1 MKKLIALL
9 LCLALLLGFSV
20 VAQAKTETE
29 METQEVEVS
38 LELDPTMETYTLV
51 LPATVELD
59 PFTKEG
65 SLEIGITA
73 ANLVWSDGIEIG
85 CKAENAAMLNG
96 DELGS
101 YSYSSYL
108 VNSET
113 NERIGYYLFSAYN
126 GDEMGPLKT
135 SESVFYCEKEYVPCY
150 GNIRFKIP
158 EGQAFPGSGT
168 YSDTLTFT
176 VKTFQN

>member
-113 NERIGYYLFSAYN
+113 NERIGYFLYN
-126 GDEMGPLKT
+126 NGGDRMDPLKT
-135 SESVFYCEKEYVPCY
+135 SESVFFCEKEFGPYSGIIC
-150 GNIRFKIP
+150 FEIP

-176 VKTFQN
+176 VKTYQN

>member
-113 NERIGYYLFSAYN
+113 NEKIGYFLYN
-126 GDEMGPLKT
+126 DVGDQMGPLKT
-135 SESVFYCEKEYVPCY
+135 SKSVFCTDGYVPCY
-150 GNIRFKIP
+150 GNIRFEIP

-176 VKTFQN
+176 VKTYQN